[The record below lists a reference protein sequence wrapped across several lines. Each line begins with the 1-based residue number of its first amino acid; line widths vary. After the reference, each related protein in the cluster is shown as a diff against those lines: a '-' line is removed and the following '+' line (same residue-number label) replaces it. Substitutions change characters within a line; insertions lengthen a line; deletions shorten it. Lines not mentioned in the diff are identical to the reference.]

1 MIRLQRSSRIV
12 VAAAA
17 LSLLVLY
24 LVPLWR
30 IELHAPQY
38 PEGLGLRIWVG
49 QITGARPNDLNSIN
63 GLNHYIG
70 MHAIVPDDFPELRL
84 MPWLLGGLVAS
95 GLIVAL
101 VGRRGPLYL
110 WLQLIALGAV
120 AGLVDFYRWG
130 YAYGHELDEHAA
142 IKVPGMSYQ
151 PPVIGTKQLLNFH
164 AASWPDV
171 GAWIVA
177 LCLAVG
183 VTVAILEWR
192 RGQRGSLL
200 EVSAAGHAT
209 ALA

>member
-1 MIRLQRSSRIV
+1 MMRLQRRSRIV

-17 LSLLVLY
+17 LSLLALY

-84 MPWLLGGLVAS
+84 MPWLLGGLVAG

>member
-1 MIRLQRSSRIV
+1 
-12 VAAAA
+12 
-17 LSLLVLY
+17 
-24 LVPLWR
+24 
-30 IELHAPQY
+30 
-38 PEGLGLRIWVG
+38 
-49 QITGARPNDLNSIN
+49 
-63 GLNHYIG
+63 
-70 MHAIVPDDFPELRL
+70 
-84 MPWLLGGLVAS
+84 
-95 GLIVAL
+95 
-101 VGRRGPLYL
+101 
-110 WLQLIALGAV
+110 V